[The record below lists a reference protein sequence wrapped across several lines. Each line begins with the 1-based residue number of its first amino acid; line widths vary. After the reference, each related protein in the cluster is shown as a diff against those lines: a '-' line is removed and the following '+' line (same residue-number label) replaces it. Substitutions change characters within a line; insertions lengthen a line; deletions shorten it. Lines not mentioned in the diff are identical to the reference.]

1 MFIDLHAVEIFII
14 PGFTDMRKQIN
25 GLSSALFDL
34 CDIDLQEPNIFVFCG
49 KSKKILKILY
59 WDRNGFCL
67 WQKKLGKDKFPWPKE
82 ANDLE
87 NIDLDKLNMLLN
99 GIDFWKEH
107 KAIVSKTF
115 F

>member
-1 MFIDLHAVEIFII
+1 MFLDLSTVGIYVI

-25 GLSSALFDL
+25 GLSTVLYDL
-34 CDIDLQEPNIFVFCG
+34 CEIDLQEPNIFIFCG
-49 KSKKILKILY
+49 KSKKILKVLY

-67 WQKKLGKDKFPWPKE
+67 WQKKLGKDKFPWPQE
-82 ANDLE
+82 GDELE
-87 NIDLDKLNMLLN
+87 YIGLDKLHLLLK

-107 KAIVSKTF
+107 KPLPTKVF

>member
-1 MFIDLHAVEIFII
+1 MFLDINTVGIYAI
-14 PGFTDMRKQIN
+14 PGFTDMRKQIT
-25 GLSSALFDL
+25 GLSSVLYDL
-34 CDIDLQEPNIFVFCG
+34 CDIDLMEPNIFIFCG

-67 WQKKLGKDKFPWPKE
+67 WQKKLGKDKFPWPVSKSDIQII
-82 ANDLE
+82 DLE
-87 NIDLDKLNMLLN
+87 KLHLLLK

-107 KAIVSKTF
+107 KSIYSKDF